1 MTKFLDR
8 YGKDMEFCQIELNYF
23 DYKFQNANCPP
34 CEKVCPQT
42 IHIPEELAKFA
53 GKMGR

>member
-1 MTKFLDR
+1 MTKFPDR

-23 DYKFQNANCPP
+23 DYKFQNANCHP